1 MPNLSFIILKLGIL
15 LKIISNYFVNPLSSI
30 IATLL
35 AFIYFLIICIPFY
48 STIFPLISYF
58 KIQNILY
65 IPNDI
70 FSITLYFMFALTII
84 YLFLDIL
91 FGFTIKDFIKDKIDI
106 SNSKELEVFY
116 TLFEEVIE
124 RFDIRNVEFLLDENE
139 AINAYA
145 VATFRKKYVIVTTGI
160 LSHITNSFDSYEE
173 KEKCFKGLIG
183 HELSHLINWDF
194 LPKLIL
200 LSGQKVSQLINTLF
214 EIIFNVLLSI
224 SNNIPIIGV
233 FTSTILSLTYSILQF
248 CFNFLYNF
256 IITPIYL
263 LIERFLG
270 RLIEYRSDYQSAEAV
285 GWESVYLSLYT
296 LLSLNGNT
304 YHSKFSTHP
313 NTVSRI
319 LNIYKIPDNNNKI
332 TASSFSKYFGLFLI
346 AFISLLISF
355 IFLYEHNLISSYSF
369 YQFHYS
375 LMELYNQTIRFV
387 YQIQNLLTE
396 IFNFIKFKLELYNIN
411 SYVGIGIIFILL
423 IFIIISIKFYITS
436 IQLKK
441 ISLANLNT
449 DETTPI
455 DILLFY
461 SIQNNDLS
469 SFCKLIHYGANINS
483 TLNGNTLHHFI
494 LNNNPKFLKI
504 YYLLN
509 NK

>member
-1 MPNLSFIILKLGIL
+1 M
-15 LKIISNYFVNPLSSI
+15 NPLSSI

-35 AFIYFLIICIPFY
+35 TFIYFLIICIPFY

-84 YLFLDIL
+84 YLFLDIF

-106 SNSKELEVFY
+106 SHSKEFEVFY
-116 TLFEEVIE
+116 ALFEEVIE
-124 RFDIRNVEFLLDENE
+124 RFNIKNVQFLLDENDE
-139 AINAYA
+139 INAYA
-145 VATFRKKYVIVTTGI
+145 IATFRKKYVIVTTGM
-160 LSHITNSFDSYEE
+160 LSHITNSFDNYEE
-173 KEKCFKGLIG
+173 RKKCFKGLIG

-214 EIIFNVLLSI
+214 EFTLNLLLSI
-224 SNNIPIIGV
+224 SNNIPIVSGFI
-233 FTSTILSLTYSILQF
+233 SLSLSLIYTLLKF
-248 CFNFLYNF
+248 CLNFFHNF
-256 IITPIYL
+256 IITPLYL

-270 RLIEYRSDYQSAEAV
+270 RLIEYRSDYQSAEAI
-285 GWESVYLSLYT
+285 GWESIYLSLYT

-355 IFLYEHNLISSYSF
+355 IFLYEHNLITNYTF

-375 LMELYNQTIRFV
+375 IMEFYNQNIGVV
-387 YQIQNLLTE
+387 YQIQILLTE
-396 IFNFIKFKLELYNIN
+396 IFNFIKFNLEVYNIN
-411 SYVGIGIIFILL
+411 FYLGIGTIFLLL
-423 IFIIISIKFYITS
+423 IFIVISIKFYSTS

-441 ISLANLNT
+441 LSSANLNT

-483 TLNGNTLHHFI
+483 TLDGNTLHHFI